1 MRCDPTTLDCGLANT
16 EGPTILFEDDFE
28 TQTRSSPITGNGWT
42 NYIEAG
48 SESWEAYTAG
58 GSNASLGISARMNS
72 FNSGDTSNIGWL
84 ITPAIDLNTNT
95 GVTLSFQ
102 TSNSFSD
109 GSNMEILF
117 SSNWD
122 GTTDGISNA
131 TWGLIPAAY
140 ITQDSDLFSTWFD
153 SGIVDLSCG
162 SGSRVYFAFRYI
174 GNGNSGFDGTYELDN
189 IKITAN

>member
-1 MRCDPTTLDCGLANT
+1 
-16 EGPTILFEDDFE
+16 
-28 TQTRSSPITGNGWT
+28 
-42 NYIEAG
+42 
-48 SESWEAYTAG
+48 
-58 GSNASLGISARMNS
+58 MNS
-72 FNSGDTSNIGWL
+72 FNSGDASNIGWL

-109 GSNMEILF
+109 GSSMEVLF
-117 SSNWD
+117 SDNWD
-122 GTTDGISNA
+122 GTFDGISNA

-140 ITQDSDLFSTWFD
+140 ITQNSDLFSSWFD